1 MQELTIETQLQAK
14 LNELMMVSLGFN
26 ASVIEYASMVIA
38 AGPVKDKQQYKKHVT
53 EFKRI
58 HDTANAAHIK
68 IIEQMEKVV
77 SDDRD

>member
-1 MQELTIETQLQAK
+1 MNELSIDTQLQAK

-26 ASVIEYASMVIA
+26 ASIIEYASIVIA
-38 AGPVKDKQQYKKHVT
+38 AGPVKDKQRYKQHVT

-58 HDTANAAHIK
+58 HDNANAAHIK
-68 IIEQMEKVV
+68 IIEQMEKMV